1 MTVVVGVDA
10 GGTRTTAVVG
20 DAHTILSRAEGAA
33 GAVRPG
39 RALLAATAIGDTVRR
54 AMVTARCTEADVLL
68 VGAAGAGRE
77 GERQELERAL
87 RSEHIA
93 RRVHVTT
100 DIKIALAAAFGRD
113 AGIVVS
119 AGTGSIAI
127 GRDHAGKLWRA
138 GGYGWQMGDEGSGYA
153 IGRAALGAVG
163 RAADQRGPDTL
174 LVQRIPEAAH
184 LPGLPELVAWAATA
198 TPAEVAALGPA
209 VVQVA
214 SEGDVVAQ
222 GILDYAA
229 RELCQLAL
237 SLLQGFSGADSVPL
251 AFAGGLLRPGSLLR
265 DVITQRLATEPRLR
279 PLASEVE
286 PALGALHLAE
296 RMARGEE
303 PE

>member
-1 MTVVVGVDA
+1 MTVIVVGVDA

-39 RALLAATAIGDTVRR
+39 RALVAASAIGDTVRR
-54 AMVTARCTEADVLL
+54 ALVHARTTEADVLL

-77 GERQELERAL
+77 DEREELARAL

-93 RRVHVTT
+93 RRVRVTT
-100 DIKIALAAAFGRD
+100 DIEIALAAAFGREP
-113 AGIVVS
+113 GIVVS

-127 GRDHAGKLWRA
+127 GRDPEGTLHRA

-163 RAADQRGPDTL
+163 RAADNRGPETS

-184 LPGLPELVAWAATA
+184 VDGMPGLIAWAATA

-209 VVQVA
+209 VVAVA

-237 SLLQGFSGADSVPL
+237 ILLETFPGDGPVPL

-265 DVITQRLATEPRLR
+265 DVITQRLGSEPRLR
-279 PLASEVE
+279 PHPSEVE

-296 RMARGEE
+296 AMAGEA
-303 PE
+303 